1 MAKERGSYR
10 TTHQGQGKDAIVQRR
25 FQGRAQGRWLEVRYG
40 RPQDHDGQ
48 IHVEHVNE
56 ESDEGG
62 AQRSPPGIVC
72 NKVGLQTVTARNWP
86 KSHVNISEVVLNL
99 LALEVAP

>member
-1 MAKERGSYR
+1 
-10 TTHQGQGKDAIVQRR
+10 
-25 FQGRAQGRWLEVRYG
+25 LEVRDG

-62 AQRSPPGIVC
+62 AQGSPPGIVWSS
-72 NKVGLQTVTARNWP
+72 VGLQTLTGRNRP
-86 KSHVNISEVVLNL
+86 KSHVNLSEVVLTL

>member
-1 MAKERGSYR
+1 
-10 TTHQGQGKDAIVQRR
+10 
-25 FQGRAQGRWLEVRYG
+25 LEVRDG

-62 AQRSPPGIVC
+62 AQRSLSGIVRSS
-72 NKVGLQTVTARNWP
+72 VGLQILTERNCPWGHINL
-86 KSHVNISEVVLNL
+86 SDVLSRI
-99 LALEVAP
+99 